1 MTGIIIADKPE
12 GLTSFA
18 VVRQIRRATGEKKIG
33 HSGTLDPMAT
43 GVLAVFLGR
52 ATRAIEFAMEGTKR
66 YRARLH
72 PGLVT
77 DTQDTTGTIL
87 WQTDA
92 SVSREQLEKVL
103 PQFRGEIQQVP
114 PMFAALRKN
123 GKRLYEIA
131 REGKTVQRQP
141 RTITIHSLIVAG
153 EENGDFILDVEC
165 SKGTYIRTLC
175 NDIGEA
181 LGCGACMAALR
192 RTGNG
197 PFDIKNAHS
206 LEQILA
212 APEKCL
218 LPVETL
224 FTDSPVLFCSR
235 EQERRLRNG
244 ADSDTDAQDG
254 VYRVYS
260 EEGEFLLLGRAEE
273 GTLRTVKSFFETES
287 EVALRK

>member
-103 PQFRGEIQQVP
+103 PQFRGEI
-114 PMFAALRKN
+114 
-123 GKRLYEIA
+123 
-131 REGKTVQRQP
+131 QP